1 MDGELGIT
9 ALLRMPD
16 NLTSSNG
23 LELYMSLSCDG
34 AAPMP
39 RLHWRLGHVRAGA
52 LAFQLA
58 WAALTLQA

>member
-16 NLTSSNG
+16 NLTSSSG

-34 AAPMP
+34 AVPMLCP
-39 RLHWRLGHVRAGA
+39 ALVPGPCGRTGHWRPS
-52 LAFQLA
+52 
-58 WAALTLQA
+58 